1 MKLTSILGRLTP
13 CSFRTLALIFVVY
26 ILLDQNGTDTVNYFF
41 ESISGFMSGSI
52 TSLSMIL
59 PIGFAFGAGMIAA
72 VNPCG
77 FVMLPSYVAVYLLSE
92 KDSPSGM
99 TIRLIRALKVT
110 ISMTL
115 GFVIVFGVI
124 GSLVSFGLRSVIGS
138 LLPWFGMGI
147 GIALIAISGL
157 LVFGVNQFRYSSLP
171 FRLSSMFT
179 IFQTDTIRGYFFF
192 GVSYALVSVGCALP
206 IFMVVVTST
215 FAGQSILGILMSYIN
230 YSLGM
235 GTIIFVVTII
245 TALLRKSLAFS
256 GNLLGLFLNKAT
268 VVLLLVAGIY
278 LVFYWLTMGESFS
291 AWCIEA
297 LFWRV

>member
-1 MKLTSILGRLTP
+1 MQNQALKVLAFSIAIFTSI
-13 CSFRTLALIFVVY
+13 IFVVY

-115 GFVIVFGVI
+115 GFVIVFAVI

-157 LVFGVNQFRYSSLP
+157 LLFGFNQFRYSSLP

-256 GNLLGLFLNKAT
+256 GNLLGSFLNKAT

-278 LVFYWLTMGESFS
+278 LVFYWLTMG
-291 AWCIEA
+291 
-297 LFWRV
+297 

>member
-1 MKLTSILGRLTP
+1 MQNQALKVLAFSIAIFTSI
-13 CSFRTLALIFVVY
+13 IFVVY

-115 GFVIVFGVI
+115 GFVIVFAVI

-157 LVFGVNQFRYSSLP
+157 LLFGFNQFRYSSLP

-235 GTIIFVVTII
+235 GTVIFVVTII
-245 TALLRKSLAFS
+245 TALLRKSLTFS
-256 GNLLGLFLNKAT
+256 GNLLGSFLNKAT

-278 LVFYWLTMGESFS
+278 LVFYWLTIG
-291 AWCIEA
+291 
-297 LFWRV
+297 

>member
-1 MKLTSILGRLTP
+1 MQNQALKVLAFLIAIFTSI
-13 CSFRTLALIFVVY
+13 IFVVY

-115 GFVIVFGVI
+115 GFVIVFAVI

-157 LVFGVNQFRYSSLP
+157 LLFGFNQFRYSSLP

-215 FAGQSILGILMSYIN
+215 FAGQSIFGILMSYIN

-245 TALLRKSLAFS
+245 TALLRKSLTFS
-256 GNLLGLFLNKAT
+256 GNLLGSFLNKAT

-278 LVFYWLTMGESFS
+278 LVFYWLTIG
-291 AWCIEA
+291 
-297 LFWRV
+297 

>member
-1 MKLTSILGRLTP
+1 LQNQALKVLAFSIAIFTSI
-13 CSFRTLALIFVVY
+13 IFVVY

-157 LVFGVNQFRYSSLP
+157 LLFGVNQFRYSSLP

-256 GNLLGLFLNKAT
+256 GNLLGSFLNKAT

-278 LVFYWLTMGESFS
+278 LVFYWLTMG
-291 AWCIEA
+291 
-297 LFWRV
+297 

>member
-1 MKLTSILGRLTP
+1 MQNQALKVLAFSIAIFTSI
-13 CSFRTLALIFVVY
+13 IFVVY

-157 LVFGVNQFRYSSLP
+157 LLFGFNQFRYSSLP

-256 GNLLGLFLNKAT
+256 GNLLGSFLNRAT

-278 LVFYWLTMGESFS
+278 LVFYWLTMG
-291 AWCIEA
+291 
-297 LFWRV
+297 

>member
-1 MKLTSILGRLTP
+1 VLAFSIAIFTSI
-13 CSFRTLALIFVVY
+13 IFVVY

-157 LVFGVNQFRYSSLP
+157 LLFGVNQFRYSSLP

-256 GNLLGLFLNKAT
+256 GNLLGSFLNKAT

-278 LVFYWLTMGESFS
+278 LVFYWLTMG
-291 AWCIEA
+291 
-297 LFWRV
+297 

>member
-1 MKLTSILGRLTP
+1 LQNQALKVLAFSIAIFTSI
-13 CSFRTLALIFVVY
+13 IFVVY
-26 ILLDQNGTDTVNYFF
+26 VLLDQNGTDTVNYFF

-110 ISMTL
+110 SSMTL
-115 GFVIVFGVI
+115 GFVIVFGLI

-157 LVFGVNQFRYSSLP
+157 LLFGFNQFRYSSLP

-215 FAGQSILGILMSYIN
+215 FAGQSIFGILMSYIN

-256 GNLLGLFLNKAT
+256 GNLLESFLNKAT

-278 LVFYWLTMGESFS
+278 LVFYWLTMG
-291 AWCIEA
+291 
-297 LFWRV
+297 

>member
-1 MKLTSILGRLTP
+1 MQNQALKVLAFSITIFTSI
-13 CSFRTLALIFVVY
+13 IFVVY

-157 LVFGVNQFRYSSLP
+157 LLFGFNQFRYSSLP

-235 GTIIFVVTII
+235 GTIIFVVPII

-256 GNLLGLFLNKAT
+256 GNLLGSFLNKAT

-278 LVFYWLTMGESFS
+278 LVFYWLTMG
-291 AWCIEA
+291 
-297 LFWRV
+297 

>member
-1 MKLTSILGRLTP
+1 MQNQALKVLAFLIAIFTSI
-13 CSFRTLALIFVVY
+13 IFVVH

-115 GFVIVFGVI
+115 GFVIVFAVI

-157 LVFGVNQFRYSSLP
+157 LLFGFNQFRYSSLP

-215 FAGQSILGILMSYIN
+215 FAGQSIFGILMSYIN

-256 GNLLGLFLNKAT
+256 GNLLGSFLNKAT

-278 LVFYWLTMGESFS
+278 LVFYWLTVG
-291 AWCIEA
+291 
-297 LFWRV
+297 

>member
-1 MKLTSILGRLTP
+1 MQNQALKVLAFLIAIFTSI
-13 CSFRTLALIFVVY
+13 IFVVY

-115 GFVIVFGVI
+115 GFVIVFAVI

-157 LVFGVNQFRYSSLP
+157 LLFGFNQFRYSSLP

-215 FAGQSILGILMSYIN
+215 FAGQSIFGILMSYIN

-256 GNLLGLFLNKAT
+256 GNLLESFLNKAT

-278 LVFYWLTMGESFS
+278 LVFYWLTMG
-291 AWCIEA
+291 
-297 LFWRV
+297 

>member
-1 MKLTSILGRLTP
+1 MQNQALKVLAFSIAIFTSI
-13 CSFRTLALIFVVY
+13 IFVVY

-115 GFVIVFGVI
+115 GFVIVFAVI

-157 LVFGVNQFRYSSLP
+157 LLFGFNQFRYSSLP

-215 FAGQSILGILMSYIN
+215 FAGQSIFGILMSYIN

-235 GTIIFVVTII
+235 GTIIFMVTII

-256 GNLLGLFLNKAT
+256 GNLLGSFLNKAT

-278 LVFYWLTMGESFS
+278 LVFYWLTVG
-291 AWCIEA
+291 
-297 LFWRV
+297 

>member
-1 MKLTSILGRLTP
+1 LQNQALKVLAFSIAIFTSI
-13 CSFRTLALIFVVY
+13 IFVVY
-26 ILLDQNGTDTVNYFF
+26 VLLDQNGTDTVNYFF

-99 TIRLIRALKVT
+99 AIRLIRALKVT
-110 ISMTL
+110 SSMTL
-115 GFVIVFGVI
+115 GFVIVFGLI

-157 LVFGVNQFRYSSLP
+157 LLFGFNQFRYSSLP

-215 FAGQSILGILMSYIN
+215 FAGQSIFGILMSYIN

-256 GNLLGLFLNKAT
+256 GNLLESFLNKAT

-278 LVFYWLTMGESFS
+278 LVFYWLTMG
-291 AWCIEA
+291 
-297 LFWRV
+297 

>member
-1 MKLTSILGRLTP
+1 MQNQALKVLAFSIAIFTSI
-13 CSFRTLALIFVVY
+13 IFVVY

-157 LVFGVNQFRYSSLP
+157 LLFGFNQFRYSSLP

-235 GTIIFVVTII
+235 GTVIFVVTII

-256 GNLLGLFLNKAT
+256 GNLLGSFLNKAT

-278 LVFYWLTMGESFS
+278 LVFYWLTIG
-291 AWCIEA
+291 
-297 LFWRV
+297 

>member
-1 MKLTSILGRLTP
+1 VLAFSIAIFTSI
-13 CSFRTLALIFVVY
+13 IFVVY
-26 ILLDQNGTDTVNYFF
+26 VLLDQNGTDTVNYFF

-110 ISMTL
+110 SSMTL
-115 GFVIVFGVI
+115 GFVIVFGLI

-147 GIALIAISGL
+147 GIALIVISGL
-157 LVFGVNQFRYSSLP
+157 LLFGFNQFRYSSLP

-215 FAGQSILGILMSYIN
+215 FAGQSIFGILMSYIN

-256 GNLLGLFLNKAT
+256 GNLLESFLNKAT

-278 LVFYWLTMGESFS
+278 LVFYWLTMG
-291 AWCIEA
+291 
-297 LFWRV
+297 

>member
-1 MKLTSILGRLTP
+1 MQNQALKVLAFSIAIFTSI
-13 CSFRTLALIFVVY
+13 IFVVY

-124 GSLVSFGLRSVIGS
+124 GSLVSFGLRSAIGS

-157 LVFGVNQFRYSSLP
+157 LLFGFNQFRYSSLP

-256 GNLLGLFLNKAT
+256 GNLLGSFLNKAT

-278 LVFYWLTMGESFS
+278 LVFYWLTMG
-291 AWCIEA
+291 
-297 LFWRV
+297 

>member
-1 MKLTSILGRLTP
+1 MQNQALKVLAFLIAIFTSI
-13 CSFRTLALIFVVY
+13 IFVVY

-77 FVMLPSYVAVYLLSE
+77 FVMLPSYVAIYLLSE

-115 GFVIVFGVI
+115 GFVIVFAVI

-157 LVFGVNQFRYSSLP
+157 LLFGFNQFRYSSLP

-215 FAGQSILGILMSYIN
+215 FAGQSIFGILMSYIN

-245 TALLRKSLAFS
+245 TALLRKSLTFS
-256 GNLLGLFLNKAT
+256 GNLLGSFLNKAT

-278 LVFYWLTMGESFS
+278 LVFYWLTIG
-291 AWCIEA
+291 
-297 LFWRV
+297 

>member
-1 MKLTSILGRLTP
+1 LQNQALKVLAFSIAIFTSI
-13 CSFRTLALIFVVY
+13 IFVVY

-115 GFVIVFGVI
+115 GFVIVFAVI

-157 LVFGVNQFRYSSLP
+157 LLFGFNQFRYSSLP

-256 GNLLGLFLNKAT
+256 GNLLGSFLNKAT

-278 LVFYWLTMGESFS
+278 LVFYWLTMG
-291 AWCIEA
+291 
-297 LFWRV
+297 

>member
-1 MKLTSILGRLTP
+1 MQNQALKVLAFSIAIFTSI
-13 CSFRTLALIFVVY
+13 IFVVY

-157 LVFGVNQFRYSSLP
+157 LLFGFNQFRYSSLP

-235 GTIIFVVTII
+235 GTIIFMVTII

-256 GNLLGLFLNKAT
+256 GNLLGSFLNKAT

-278 LVFYWLTMGESFS
+278 LVFYWLTMG
-291 AWCIEA
+291 
-297 LFWRV
+297 

>member
-1 MKLTSILGRLTP
+1 MQNQALKVLAFSIAIFTSI
-13 CSFRTLALIFVVY
+13 IFVVY

-52 TSLSMIL
+52 TSLSMFL

-115 GFVIVFGVI
+115 GFVIVIGVI

-157 LVFGVNQFRYSSLP
+157 LLFGFNQFRYSSLP

-256 GNLLGLFLNKAT
+256 GNLLGSFLNKAT

-278 LVFYWLTMGESFS
+278 LVFYWLTMG
-291 AWCIEA
+291 
-297 LFWRV
+297 

>member
-1 MKLTSILGRLTP
+1 MQNQALKVLAFSIAIFTSI
-13 CSFRTLALIFVVY
+13 IFVVY

-115 GFVIVFGVI
+115 GFVIVFGLI

-157 LVFGVNQFRYSSLP
+157 LLFGFNQFRYSSLP

-215 FAGQSILGILMSYIN
+215 FAGQSIFGILMSYIN

-245 TALLRKSLAFS
+245 TALLRKSLTFS
-256 GNLLGLFLNKAT
+256 GNLLGSFLNKAT

-278 LVFYWLTMGESFS
+278 LVFYWLTIG
-291 AWCIEA
+291 
-297 LFWRV
+297 

>member
-1 MKLTSILGRLTP
+1 MQNQALKVLAFSIAIFTSI
-13 CSFRTLALIFVVY
+13 IFVVY

-147 GIALIAISGL
+147 GIVLIAISGL
-157 LVFGVNQFRYSSLP
+157 LLFGFNQFRYSSLP

-256 GNLLGLFLNKAT
+256 GNLLGSFLNKAT

-278 LVFYWLTMGESFS
+278 LVFYWLTIG
-291 AWCIEA
+291 
-297 LFWRV
+297 

>member
-1 MKLTSILGRLTP
+1 VLAFSIAIFTSI
-13 CSFRTLALIFVVY
+13 IFVVY
-26 ILLDQNGTDTVNYFF
+26 VLLDQNGTDTVNYFF

-99 TIRLIRALKVT
+99 AIRLIRALKVT
-110 ISMTL
+110 SSMTL
-115 GFVIVFGVI
+115 GFVIVFGLI

-157 LVFGVNQFRYSSLP
+157 LLFGFNQFRYSSLP

-215 FAGQSILGILMSYIN
+215 FAGQSIFGILMSYIN

-256 GNLLGLFLNKAT
+256 GNLLESFLNKAT

-278 LVFYWLTMGESFS
+278 LVFYWLTMG
-291 AWCIEA
+291 
-297 LFWRV
+297 

>member
-1 MKLTSILGRLTP
+1 MQNQALKVLAFSIAIFTSI
-13 CSFRTLALIFVVY
+13 IFVVY

-115 GFVIVFGVI
+115 GFVIVFGLI

-157 LVFGVNQFRYSSLP
+157 LLFGVNQFRYSSLP

-256 GNLLGLFLNKAT
+256 GNLLGSFLNKAT

-278 LVFYWLTMGESFS
+278 LVFYWLTMG
-291 AWCIEA
+291 
-297 LFWRV
+297 

>member
-1 MKLTSILGRLTP
+1 MQNQALKVLAFLIAIFTSI
-13 CSFRTLALIFVVY
+13 IFVVH

-157 LVFGVNQFRYSSLP
+157 LLFGFNQFRYSSLP

-235 GTIIFVVTII
+235 GTVIFVVTII

-256 GNLLGLFLNKAT
+256 GNLLGSFLNKAT

-278 LVFYWLTMGESFS
+278 LVFYWLTMG
-291 AWCIEA
+291 
-297 LFWRV
+297 

>member
-1 MKLTSILGRLTP
+1 MQNQALKVLAFLIAIFTSI
-13 CSFRTLALIFVVY
+13 IFVVH

-115 GFVIVFGVI
+115 GFVIVFAVI

-157 LVFGVNQFRYSSLP
+157 LLFGYNQFRYSSLP
-171 FRLSSMFT
+171 FRLSSIFT

-215 FAGQSILGILMSYIN
+215 FAGQSIFGILMSYIN

-245 TALLRKSLAFS
+245 TALLQKSLTFS
-256 GNLLGLFLNKAT
+256 GNLLGSFLNKAT

-278 LVFYWLTMGESFS
+278 LVFYWLTMG
-291 AWCIEA
+291 
-297 LFWRV
+297 

>member
-1 MKLTSILGRLTP
+1 MQNQALKVLAFSIAIFTSI
-13 CSFRTLALIFVVY
+13 IFVVY

-157 LVFGVNQFRYSSLP
+157 LLFGFNQFRYSSLP

-256 GNLLGLFLNKAT
+256 GNLLGSFLNKAT

-278 LVFYWLTMGESFS
+278 LVFYWLTIG
-291 AWCIEA
+291 
-297 LFWRV
+297 

>member
-1 MKLTSILGRLTP
+1 MQNQALKVLAFLIGIFTSI
-13 CSFRTLALIFVVY
+13 IFVVH

-115 GFVIVFGVI
+115 GFVIVFGLI

-157 LVFGVNQFRYSSLP
+157 LLFGFNQFRYSSLP
-171 FRLSSMFT
+171 FSLSSIFT

-215 FAGQSILGILMSYIN
+215 FAGQSIFGILMSYIN

-245 TALLRKSLAFS
+245 TALLRKSLTFS
-256 GNLLGLFLNKAT
+256 GNLLGSFLNKAT

-278 LVFYWLTMGESFS
+278 LVFYWLTIG
-291 AWCIEA
+291 
-297 LFWRV
+297 

>member
-1 MKLTSILGRLTP
+1 MQNQALKVLAFSIAIFTSI
-13 CSFRTLALIFVVY
+13 IFVVY

-157 LVFGVNQFRYSSLP
+157 LLFGVNQFRYSSLP

-278 LVFYWLTMGESFS
+278 LVFYWLTMG
-291 AWCIEA
+291 
-297 LFWRV
+297 

>member
-1 MKLTSILGRLTP
+1 MQNQALKVLAFSIAIF
-13 CSFRTLALIFVVY
+13 SSIIFVVY

-157 LVFGVNQFRYSSLP
+157 LLFGFNQFRYSSLP

-256 GNLLGLFLNKAT
+256 GNLLGSFLNKAT

-278 LVFYWLTMGESFS
+278 LVFYWLTMG
-291 AWCIEA
+291 
-297 LFWRV
+297 

>member
-1 MKLTSILGRLTP
+1 MQNQALKVLAFSIAIFTSI
-13 CSFRTLALIFVVY
+13 IFVVY

-157 LVFGVNQFRYSSLP
+157 LLFGVNQFRYSSLP

-256 GNLLGLFLNKAT
+256 GNLLGSFLNKAT

-278 LVFYWLTMGESFS
+278 LVFYWLTMG
-291 AWCIEA
+291 
-297 LFWRV
+297 

>member
-1 MKLTSILGRLTP
+1 MQNQALKVLAFLIAIFTSI
-13 CSFRTLALIFVVY
+13 IFVVH

-115 GFVIVFGVI
+115 GFVIVFGLI

-157 LVFGVNQFRYSSLP
+157 LLFGFNQFRYSSLP

-215 FAGQSILGILMSYIN
+215 FAGQSIFGILMSYIN

-235 GTIIFVVTII
+235 GTIIFMVTII

-256 GNLLGLFLNKAT
+256 GNLLGSFLNKAT

-278 LVFYWLTMGESFS
+278 LVFYWLTMG
-291 AWCIEA
+291 
-297 LFWRV
+297 

>member
-1 MKLTSILGRLTP
+1 LQNQALKVLAFLIAIFTSI
-13 CSFRTLALIFVVY
+13 IFVVH

-115 GFVIVFGVI
+115 GFVIVFAVI

-157 LVFGVNQFRYSSLP
+157 LLFGFNQFRYSSLP

-245 TALLRKSLAFS
+245 TALLRKSLTFS
-256 GNLLGLFLNKAT
+256 GNLLGSFLNKAT

-278 LVFYWLTMGESFS
+278 LVFYWLTIG
-291 AWCIEA
+291 
-297 LFWRV
+297 

>member
-1 MKLTSILGRLTP
+1 VLAFSIAIFTSI
-13 CSFRTLALIFVVY
+13 IFVVY
-26 ILLDQNGTDTVNYFF
+26 VLLDQNGTDTVNYFF

-110 ISMTL
+110 SSMTL
-115 GFVIVFGVI
+115 GFVIVFGLI

-157 LVFGVNQFRYSSLP
+157 LLFGFNQFRYSSLP

-215 FAGQSILGILMSYIN
+215 FAGQSIFGILMSYIN

-256 GNLLGLFLNKAT
+256 GNLLESFLNKAT

-278 LVFYWLTMGESFS
+278 LVFYWLTMG
-291 AWCIEA
+291 
-297 LFWRV
+297 

>member
-1 MKLTSILGRLTP
+1 VLAFSIAIFTSI
-13 CSFRTLALIFVVY
+13 IFVVY

-157 LVFGVNQFRYSSLP
+157 LLFGFNQFRYSSLP

-256 GNLLGLFLNKAT
+256 GNLLGSFLNKAT

-278 LVFYWLTMGESFS
+278 LVFYWLTMG
-291 AWCIEA
+291 
-297 LFWRV
+297 

>member
-1 MKLTSILGRLTP
+1 LQNQALKVLAFSIAIFTSI
-13 CSFRTLALIFVVY
+13 IFVVY

-157 LVFGVNQFRYSSLP
+157 LLFGFNQFRYSSLP

-235 GTIIFVVTII
+235 GTVIFVVTII

-256 GNLLGLFLNKAT
+256 GNLLGSFLNKAT

-278 LVFYWLTMGESFS
+278 LVFYWLTMG
-291 AWCIEA
+291 
-297 LFWRV
+297 

>member
-1 MKLTSILGRLTP
+1 MQNQALKVLAFSIAIFTSI
-13 CSFRTLALIFVVY
+13 IFVVY

-157 LVFGVNQFRYSSLP
+157 LLFGFNQFRYSSLP

-235 GTIIFVVTII
+235 GTVIFVVTII

-256 GNLLGLFLNKAT
+256 GNLLGSFLNKAT

-278 LVFYWLTMGESFS
+278 LVFYWLTMG
-291 AWCIEA
+291 
-297 LFWRV
+297 

>member
-1 MKLTSILGRLTP
+1 LQNQALKVLAFSIAIFTSI
-13 CSFRTLALIFVVY
+13 IFVVY

-115 GFVIVFGVI
+115 GFVIVFGLI

-157 LVFGVNQFRYSSLP
+157 LLFGVNQFRYSSLP

-256 GNLLGLFLNKAT
+256 GNLLGSFLNKAT

-278 LVFYWLTMGESFS
+278 LVFYWLTMG
-291 AWCIEA
+291 
-297 LFWRV
+297 